1 MITSTALHEVLHEEA
16 RIKRFFE
23 RWTADPRF
31 RDALRERPAQA
42 LAEVEDALE
51 PAQLTPILEQHSG
64 EVSNSEAMFEWQ
76 PMQRVWKVA
85 RIKAEW
91 IRSFYMERAVP
102 AHPTLKG
109 WRERQIRRQVHDLGP
124 FHASSNIHS
133 SLSIELSSGC
143 SVGCWFC
150 ALSPESLNGV
160 FEWTNENESFFTNML
175 HILSGPLGTAI
186 GSGFLYW
193 ATDPLDNPDYERFC
207 EAFHQVT
214 GVFPPTT
221 TARHLVDVERTRRLL
236 ALAEANGCW
245 LNRFSVLSRA
255 QMARTHKTFTAR
267 ELALVEC
274 LPLNREAG
282 FAYGNAGRFRDE
294 ALKKPELLEEE
305 RKKLATAPWHAGDSR
320 YRESDEYANGTIG
333 CVTGLVINLV
343 RRTVELISPCTA
355 DDRWPL
361 GSIVF
366 AQASYDDIEGFQEAI
381 ERIYGGLRS
390 QLRDE
395 DVLRFAQPLRYEPTA
410 RGFRLVGRF
419 ETVEEFS
426 GDDEPAAIRALGT
439 AVAEGG
445 WSVERLCA
453 ASPLSRSRV
462 EGLLAEFLDRGLLAE
477 EAFDG

>member
-1 MITSTALHEVLHEEA
+1 MITSSALLEVLHEEA

-51 PAQLTPILEQHSG
+51 PSQLTPILEQHSG
-64 EVSNSEAMFEWQ
+64 ESFDPEAMFEWQ

-91 IRSFYMERAVP
+91 IRSFYLERAIP

-160 FEWTNENESFFTNML
+160 FRWTAENETFFAGML
-175 HILSGPLGTAI
+175 RVLAGPLGEAI

-193 ATDPLDNPDYERFC
+193 ATDPFDNPDYERFC
-207 EAFHQVT
+207 GAFHQAT

-255 QMARTHKTFTAR
+255 QMARTHRTFTAS

-282 FAYGNAGRFRDE
+282 FAYGNAGRFRDR
-294 ALKKPELLEEE
+294 ALAEPELLEEQ
-305 RKKLATAPWHAGDSR
+305 RKKLSTAPWHAGDAR
-320 YRESDEYANGTIG
+320 YRDSEEYANGTIG

-343 RRTVELISPCTA
+343 RRSVELISPCTA

-366 AQASYDDIEGFQEAI
+366 AQATYDDLAGFQEAI
-381 ERIYGGLRS
+381 EAIYGGLRS
-390 QLRDE
+390 DLRDE
-395 DVLRFAQPLRYEPTA
+395 DVLHLAQGLRYESTR

-419 ETVEEFS
+419 ETVEDFAA
-426 GDDEPAAIRALGT
+426 DDEPSATRALGE

-453 ASPLSRSRV
+453 ASPLPRARV
-462 EGLLAEFLDRGLLAE
+462 HRLLADLHQRGLLAE